1 MTTRTCVVIRFG
13 KKQERSV
20 DQFYPNSGASSF
32 EWLSLW
38 PRRRDFFL
46 GVIASAKNLAY
57 LSGNVLNKGSFCIHV
72 CAAIDHIDETHRAV
86 EHDPDR

>member
-1 MTTRTCVVIRFG
+1 MISSTQTV
-13 KKQERSV
+13 
-20 DQFYPNSGASSF
+20 GASLF

-38 PRRRDFFL
+38 PRRRDLFL

-86 EHDPDR
+86 EHAIQTASWNH